1 MKGYENRANP
11 GGVTSNPISK
21 NGNKSPCPPVEEE
34 LTGTNKTMIKTFQ
47 TIKSVKK
54 ICGVW
59 Q

>member
-21 NGNKSPCPPVEEE
+21 IGNKSSCPPVESEVA
-34 LTGTNKTMIKTFQ
+34 GTNKTMIKNFHA
-47 TIKSVKK
+47 IKSVKK